1 MITLVNCVAPHH
13 AEDPGIPP
21 PGLLSLAASIRGAG
35 FEVQLADLAATG
47 VGGVP
52 PPAAFPEWLGEAA
65 PVVGFS
71 SMSNMLPYALEA
83 ARHLKASSPQTTI
96 VFGGCGV
103 QAAVKEILE
112 RFPFIDFIF
121 QGEAEYTFPEFLRC
135 RSDPSAWRRI
145 QGLAFRNNGSIV
157 INPPPPHLKDLDALP
172 HPAYDLVDFAAYRSY
187 VGVLT
192 SRGCP
197 FCCSYCEAGA
207 LQRYW
212 AAHSVARVF
221 DEIRF
226 LQSLRPVSRL
236 GLVDDTFTVRK
247 ERAAEFCREYLNG
260 GWDFLWGA
268 LARVDGIDFPLMKLM
283 FEAGCR
289 NIYFGVESGSD
300 KTLRAIRKGVTRAQ
314 ASEVIPRAQE
324 YIPQVYASFMWGFPF
339 EELSDLEE
347 TLFLAAY
354 LRTFGIEVQL
364 HLWSPMPRSPLF
376 KQYQS
381 QLVYDPNVQSNIVP
395 GDVAGYHS
403 LIKSSPT
410 IFAPFYHVPHAAFQQ
425 KKQMIAAMGFDG

>member
-1 MITLVNCVAPHH
+1 
-13 AEDPGIPP
+13 
-21 PGLLSLAASIRGAG
+21 
-35 FEVQLADLAATG
+35 
-47 VGGVP
+47 
-52 PPAAFPEWLGEAA
+52 
-65 PVVGFS
+65 
-71 SMSNMLPYALEA
+71 
-83 ARHLKASSPQTTI
+83 

-121 QGEAEYTFPEFLRC
+121 QGEAEYTFPDFLR
-135 RSDPSAWRRI
+135 RRADPAAWWQI
-145 QGLAFRNNGSIV
+145 PGLAFRNNGSIV
-157 INPPPPHLKDLDALP
+157 LNPPPPHFKDLDALP

-197 FCCSYCEAGA
+197 FSCSYCEAGA
-207 LQRYW
+207 LKRYW
-212 AAHSVARVF
+212 AAHSVARIF
-221 DEIRF
+221 DEIRL

-247 ERAAEFCREYLNG
+247 DRAAEFCREYLKG
-260 GWDFLWGA
+260 GWNFLWGA

-300 KTLRAIRKGVTRAQ
+300 KTLRTIRKGVTRAQ
-314 ASEVIPRAQE
+314 ASEIIPRAQE

-347 TLFLAAY
+347 TLLLAAY
-354 LRTFGIEVQL
+354 LRTFGVEVQL
-364 HLWSPMPRSPLF
+364 HLWSPMPRSSLF
-376 KQYQS
+376 KQYEN
-381 QLVYDPNVQSNIVP
+381 QLVYDPGVQSNIVT
-395 GDVAGYHS
+395 GDVAGFQS

-410 IFAPFYHVPHAAFQQ
+410 IFAPFYHVPHAAFEQ